1 VVRLILFGP
10 PGAGKGTQAVELSTR
25 FSVPHISTGD
35 LFRAAVS
42 EQTPLGVKAQGY
54 LDRGELVPDDLVIDM
69 IRERLVQPDTQAGWL
84 LDGFPRTVPQAHALD
99 DLLSSIHQGLDRVV
113 NLQVPD
119 TFLVERL
126 LGRGR
131 KDDSEDVI
139 RRRLQVYHD
148 QTAPLTRFYGDRN
161 QLTDI
166 DGSVPVETVTAAI
179 QAALAKF
186 FPDPSW
192 PRSRF
197 WWTANYFPF
206 PQRRNLPLSKQDV
219 IEMEGTVTESLP
231 NAMFR
236 VDLDNGF
243 NVLAHI
249 SGKIRRNYIK
259 ILPGDRVKVE
269 LTPYDL
275 TKGRI
280 TYRLRKK

>member
-1 VVRLILFGP
+1 VARLILFGP

-42 EQTPLGVKAQGY
+42 EQTPLGVKAQNY

-99 DLLSSIHQGLDRVV
+99 DLLSSIHQGLDQVV

-186 FPDPSW
+186 FPDPS
-192 PRSRF
+192 
-197 WWTANYFPF
+197 
-206 PQRRNLPLSKQDV
+206 
-219 IEMEGTVTESLP
+219 
-231 NAMFR
+231 
-236 VDLDNGF
+236 
-243 NVLAHI
+243 
-249 SGKIRRNYIK
+249 
-259 ILPGDRVKVE
+259 
-269 LTPYDL
+269 
-275 TKGRI
+275 
-280 TYRLRKK
+280 